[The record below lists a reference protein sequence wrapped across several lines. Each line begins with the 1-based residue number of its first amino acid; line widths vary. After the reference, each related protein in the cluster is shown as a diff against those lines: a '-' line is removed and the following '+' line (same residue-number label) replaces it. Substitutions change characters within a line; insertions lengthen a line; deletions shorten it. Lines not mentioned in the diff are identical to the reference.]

1 MRQETSVPRAQLYR
15 EVWTEPARV
24 VAKRYGISDVG
35 LAKVCRRYGI
45 PKPGLGYWAQ
55 HHVGKAPAPPPL
67 PPAESAALE
76 TVFFQSGDQESP
88 KRDVPE
94 YEREKDPE
102 WLIKVPPDL
111 VLSHPLVKAAAAA
124 LHRAAK
130 RPAQSVRWAERYR
143 ANLVNA
149 GDGCLDLAVSKPLI
163 PRALRIMQA
172 LLSALEKRRY
182 AVSINEKS
190 ETIVEV
196 LGEEFQIALN
206 ERQKQVKVDHRYG
219 SGNELE
225 PSGQLRLRIGP
236 DYSSSG
242 IADDPP
248 RLIEDL
254 LNRFI
259 AGLVR
264 RAVEAK
270 RQRAVQQDRERRWRV
285 HDDERRVRDQARHSD
300 ELRRRRLRVLASR
313 WVQHRRTS
321 GFVSSV
327 DRRILET
334 ALEGESKEAA
344 TRWVEWARE
353 NLRKTDPIDVLLKE
367 PWPTAPLPP
376 PMSMPW
382 NWE

>member
-1 MRQETSVPRAQLYR
+1 MRKACSVCRAQLHR
-15 EVWTEPARV
+15 ELWAEPALV

-55 HHVGKAPAPPPL
+55 HQVGKAPPPPPL

-76 TVFFQSGDQESP
+76 TVFFQSGDQATP
-88 KRDVPE
+88 NNDVPE
-94 YEREKDPE
+94 YEREKEPE
-102 WLIKVPPDL
+102 WLIRVPPDL
-111 VLSHPLVKAAAAA
+111 RLSHPMVKAAAAA
-124 LHRAAK
+124 IHQAAEH
-130 RPAQSVRWAERYR
+130 PSQSVRWAERYR
-143 ANLVNA
+143 ANLVRA
-149 GDGCLDLAVSKPLI
+149 GDGRLDIAVSKPLI

-172 LLSALEKRRY
+172 LLSAFEKRGY

-190 ETIVEV
+190 ATIVTV
-196 LGEEFQIALN
+196 LGEDLQIALN
-206 ERQKQVKVDHRYG
+206 ERQKQVKVRHRYG
-219 SGNELE
+219 TGNELE

-254 LNRFI
+254 LNRFT
-259 AGLVR
+259 ASLVR

-270 RQRAVQQDRERRWRV
+270 RQRADQQEQERRWRV
-285 HDDERRVRDQARHSD
+285 HDDERRLRDQVRHSD
-300 ELRRRRLRVLASR
+300 ELRRRRLRTLASR
-313 WVQHRRTS
+313 WVQHRRIS
-321 GFVSSV
+321 EFVSSV
-327 DRRILET
+327 GRRILET
-334 ALEGESKEAA
+334 PLEGDSKEAA

-353 NLRKTDPIDVLLKE
+353 NLRKTDPIDALLKE
-367 PWPTAPLPP
+367 PWPTAPLPA

-382 NWE
+382 GWE